1 VFFEEQP
8 WLLIP
13 LIIVVVEAW
22 SLVKAQV
29 RRRVEA
35 RRESVPARDRSA

>member
-1 VFFEEQP
+1 MAPFFEENP

-22 SLVKAQV
+22 NGLKALV
-29 RRRVEA
+29 RE
-35 RRESVPARDRSA
+35 RREKTTETTEGDRP